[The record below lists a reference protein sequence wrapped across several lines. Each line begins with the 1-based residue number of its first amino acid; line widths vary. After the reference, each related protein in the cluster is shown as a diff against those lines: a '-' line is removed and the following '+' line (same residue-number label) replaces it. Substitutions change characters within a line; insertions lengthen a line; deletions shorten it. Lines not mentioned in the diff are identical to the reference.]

1 MDETVISVPFSA
13 STASELPAANPLFGG
28 GESTALWKLSINQ
41 VLVNC
46 PGSASP
52 ALNDVLQAKKTTD
65 TGLRFKDKAGSKTSS
80 NHHRTLSRQTP
91 ITLSTPSVET
101 HIQTNTHTA
110 HNYSAHKEP

>member
-13 STASELPAANPLFGG
+13 STASELPAANPLFWG

-52 ALNDVLQAKKTTD
+52 ALNDVLQAKKP
-65 TGLRFKDKAGSKTSS
+65 
-80 NHHRTLSRQTP
+80 QP
-91 ITLSTPSVET
+91 QV
-101 HIQTNTHTA
+101 
-110 HNYSAHKEP
+110 